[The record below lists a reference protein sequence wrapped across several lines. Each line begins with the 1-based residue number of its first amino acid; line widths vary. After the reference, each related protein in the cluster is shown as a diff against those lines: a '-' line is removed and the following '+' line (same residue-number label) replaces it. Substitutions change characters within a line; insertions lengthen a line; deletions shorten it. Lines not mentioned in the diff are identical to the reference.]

1 MQGAPT
7 VVVDTNEWIATKWLS
22 TPIGR
27 TFCDFVCSGK
37 VVLALPEVLQLELEK
52 HRSQFSS
59 DIITRASTA
68 LADLERAAGI
78 PYPLPEPRE
87 VEAAISARLAPIYS
101 AAIRLAITQ
110 EHARSALKRINEGS
124 PPNGPKN
131 QQAKDSLLWEA
142 CLELAETRRVSLV
155 TRDGGFYLDR
165 NPERG
170 LARNLAAEPAVV
182 LGRLAV
188 HPSLE
193 EFLRTALPDEVN
205 ESQGNIDRLVEEKSR
220 EYIQQSP
227 DFRKYFM
234 TLGEAEVRLR
244 GFPGQQRDEMT
255 LAFTIRF
262 TTEQDA
268 NTETGFVELKGECS
282 FNRTRRDIRDF
293 QIRWWVASLCEA
305 DEEEEPV
312 YTSDVRRWL
321 AERGEREWP

>member
-1 MQGAPT
+1 MQGEPC

-27 TFCDFVCSGK
+27 TFCDFVRGGK
-37 VVLALPEVLQLELEK
+37 VALALPEVLQLELEK
-52 HRSQFSS
+52 HRSEFSS
-59 DIITRASTA
+59 DIIARAATA

-78 PYPLPEPRE
+78 PCPLPEPRE

-101 AAIRLAITQ
+101 AAVRLSITQ
-110 EHARSALKRINEGS
+110 EHTRSALKRINEGS

-193 EFLRTALPDEVN
+193 EFLKVALPDEVN
-205 ESQGNIDRLVEEKSR
+205 ESQENIDKLVEDQSR
-220 EYIQQSP
+220 EYIQHSP
-227 DFRKYFM
+227 DIRRYF
-234 TLGEAEVRLR
+234 TALREAEVRFR
-244 GFPGQQRDEMT
+244 GFPGRQRDEMT
-255 LAFTIRF
+255 LAFTVRF
-262 TTEQDA
+262 KTEEDGSA
-268 NTETGFVELKGECS
+268 EIGFVELKGECS
-282 FNRTRRDIRDF
+282 FNRASRDIRDF
-293 QIRWWVASLCEA
+293 QIRWWVASLCDA

-312 YTSDVRRWL
+312 HASDVRRWL